1 MKAVFN
7 LCFWFTFF
15 TFSFIANA
23 QQKSENEIPH
33 LKTQGTAT
41 QLIVNGKPLLMLA
54 GELGNSSASNVEYMR
69 PVWANL
75 VKMNL
80 NTVLVPAYW
89 ELIEPMEGKYDFS
102 LIDSLILNARKNN
115 LHIVFLWF
123 GVWKNS
129 MSCYAPLWVKEN
141 YKRFTRAVNKEGK
154 AMEILSPFGDENLKA
169 DIKVFSM
176 LLKHIREFDSLS
188 QTVVMVQV
196 ENEIGMLPD
205 AREYS
210 NAANVM
216 YNSQVPPE
224 LLSYFKKHRES
235 LTPEIVKAWGTNGF
249 KTSGSWEEIFG
260 KSDTTEEIFM
270 AWNYGRFIEQLTLAA
285 KREYPLPM
293 YVNAALIRP
302 NYKPGQY
309 PSAGPLPHL
318 FNVWR
323 AAAPDIDFF
332 APDIYFPD
340 FTNWSD
346 KYKRPDNPLFVPET
360 GGSVHNAITS
370 LYAFGKHD
378 AMGYSPFSIESI
390 GDPENDPLTKCYEML
405 NQLSPIILEKQG
417 LGQMSGVVLDSI
429 KQVVTLTMGNYT
441 LNIKHQ
447 YNWLTAP
454 RDVDPVKSRAGCIII
469 QITRDEYLVAGKGVV
484 MNFTSAVRDDS
495 IVGIGYIDEVKIEN
509 GKMISKLRLNGDQDH
524 QGRHLWLPLD
534 NKFHIQ
540 HIMLYRYK

>member
-1 MKAVFN
+1 MKFFLN
-7 LCFWFTFF
+7 FCFSLTFF
-15 TFSFIANA
+15 AFFSIVNA
-23 QQKSENEIPH
+23 QQKPENEIPH
-33 LKTQGTAT
+33 LKTQGTAK

-54 GELGNSSASNVEYMR
+54 GELGNSSASSIEYMR
-69 PVWANL
+69 PIWGNL

-89 ELIEPMEGKYDFS
+89 EMIEPLEGKYDFT
-102 LIDSLILNARKNN
+102 LVDSIILNARKNN

-141 YKRFTRAVNKEGK
+141 WKRFPRAVNKEGK
-154 AMEILSPFGDENLKA
+154 PMEILSPFSDENLKA
-169 DIKVFSM
+169 DINVFSA
-176 LLKHIREFDSLS
+176 LLKHIREFDSKF

-196 ENEIGMLPD
+196 ENEIGMLPN

-210 NAANVM
+210 KAANAM
-216 YNSQVPPE
+216 YDNQVPSE
-224 LLSYFKKHRES
+224 LLSYLEKHRKS
-235 LTPEIVKAWGTNGF
+235 LTPEMAKTWGMNGF

-270 AWNYGRFIEQLTLAA
+270 AWFYCRFVEQLTLAG
-285 KREYPLPM
+285 KKEYPLPM
-293 YVNAALIRP
+293 YVNAALIRS

-318 FNVWR
+318 FNIWR

-340 FTNWSD
+340 FAKWSD
-346 KYKRPDNPLFVPET
+346 KYKQPDNPLFVPET
-360 GGSVHNAITS
+360 GGDFHSPVTS

-378 AMGYSPFSIESI
+378 AMGYSPFAIESM
-390 GDPENDPLTKCYEML
+390 GDPAYNPLTKCYEML

-417 LGQMSGVVLDSI
+417 YGKMSGVLLDSI
-429 KQVVTLTMGNYT
+429 KQVVTFTLGNYT
-441 LNIKHQ
+441 LHVKHQ
-447 YNWLTAP
+447 YNWLSVP
-454 RDVDPVKSRAGCIII
+454 KDIDPVKVRAGAIII
-469 QITRDEYLVAGKGVV
+469 NLGPDDYLVAGKGIVV
-484 MNFTSAVRDDS
+484 NFTSSATTDS
-495 IVGIGYIDEVKIEN
+495 ITGIGYIDEVKIEN
-509 GKMISKLRLNGDQDH
+509 GKLIPILRLNGDQDH

-534 NKFHIQ
+534 TYQIQ
-540 HIMLYRYK
+540 HIKLYRYK